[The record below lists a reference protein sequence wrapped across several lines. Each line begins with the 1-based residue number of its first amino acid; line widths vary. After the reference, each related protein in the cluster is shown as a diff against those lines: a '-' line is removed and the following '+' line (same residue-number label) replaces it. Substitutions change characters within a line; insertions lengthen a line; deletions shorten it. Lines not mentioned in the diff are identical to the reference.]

1 MKDNRRII
9 RRLRIVQHCKVI
21 DRTGLFYRI
30 VCKRHVFGSQRFS
43 IGKLYV
49 IADRDCPCQTV
60 FTDCIIRRQ
69 IISDRQIRVR
79 HRECTL
85 DQRLV
90 DMLSRS
96 PSVGRVKSRLGLRVR
111 VHSNYDRRIFDSLLY
126 CGLIFRCISRTARK
140 SRHRNSCC
148 QKQRNPPLSHL
159 RYPPCSVL
167 FPISPV
173 ISSSDSLSLIC
184 SLRRERICSYASP

>member
-1 MKDNRRII
+1 MKDNSRII
-9 RRLRIVQHCKVI
+9 RSLCIVQHCKVI
-21 DRTGLFYRI
+21 DRTGLFYCI
-30 VCKRHVFGSQRFS
+30 VCKRHVFGSQRFP
-43 IGKLYV
+43 IGKFY
-49 IADRDCPCQTV
+49 IAADRDCPCQAII
-60 FTDCIIRRQ
+60 TDCIICRQ
-69 IISDRQIRVR
+69 IISDRQIRVS
-79 HRECTL
+79 HRKCAL

-96 PSVGRVKSRLGLRVR
+96 PSVGRVKSRLGLRIR

-140 SRHRNSCC
+140 SRHRNSSY

-159 RYPPCSVL
+159 RCPPCSVL
-167 FPISPV
+167 FPISTL
-173 ISSSDSLSLIC
+173 IFSSDSGFLIC